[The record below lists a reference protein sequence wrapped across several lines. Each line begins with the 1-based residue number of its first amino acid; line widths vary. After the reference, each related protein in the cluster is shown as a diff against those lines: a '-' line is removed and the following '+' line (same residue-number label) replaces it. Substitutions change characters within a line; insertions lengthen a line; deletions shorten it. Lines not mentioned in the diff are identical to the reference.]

1 MSIGAGVAST
11 RYDVVSSG
19 VAVSEEVGVSVRT
32 STAISSL
39 GACNVIVRYVFAWC
53 FLVSQMC
60 KIVHFKPSI
69 YTVHVH

>member
-32 STAISSL
+32 STAISL
-39 GACNVIVRYVFAWC
+39 FGACNVIVRFVFVW
-53 FLVSQMC
+53 
-60 KIVHFKPSI
+60 
-69 YTVHVH
+69 